1 MVIINNIKIFGPS
14 NLPSEMPYD
23 ASIVYSKNIFNLIE
37 LLLQDKKME
46 MNLHDEIIDAM
57 LVIEKGKKRIRV

>member
-1 MVIINNIKIFGPS
+1 
-14 NLPSEMPYD
+14 MPYD

-37 LLLQDKKME
+37 LLIQDKKIE

>member
-1 MVIINNIKIFGPS
+1 
-14 NLPSEMPYD
+14 MPYY

-37 LLLQDKKME
+37 LLIQDKKIE
-46 MNLHDEIIDAM
+46 MNLQDEIIDAM